1 MILAVKESGERATR
15 LLAGEIKLRHCRKA
29 RRFVFAEI

>member
-1 MILAVKESGERATR
+1 MILAVKESRGATR
-15 LLAGEIKLRHCRKA
+15 LLAAEIKLTHYRKA